1 MQRTA
6 RETMMLGI
14 MVKCSNGEAS
24 FGTEITGTLMIFG
37 GSMTQQTQHGLF
49 GASKDA

>member
-1 MQRTA
+1 MRKIS

-14 MVKCSNGEAS
+14 MVKCSNGEES
-24 FGTEITGTLMIFG
+24 FGTEITGTLMIFI

>member
-14 MVKCSNGEAS
+14 MVKCWNGEES
-24 FGTEITGTLMIFG
+24 FGTEITGTLMIFI
-37 GSMTQQTQHGLF
+37 GSMTQQAQHGLF
-49 GASKDA
+49 GATKDA